1 MKYQFKTNIMCG
13 SCVAKVT
20 PHLNGH
26 SDIKN
31 WQVDTQN
38 PGKILSVETDNLTEE
53 EVKELVQK
61 AGYKA
66 EATNQ

>member
-1 MKYQFKTNIMCG
+1 MKYQFKTNIMCS

-20 PHLNGH
+20 PHLDGN
-26 SDIKN
+26 SNIRN

-38 PGKILSVETDNLTEE
+38 PEKILSVEADNLTEE
-53 EVKELVQK
+53 EVKGLVQK

-66 EATNQ
+66 VATHQ